1 MQNKRQPTS
10 SSSFDPSVTYII
22 SPPFF
27 NSQTTHQTSSS
38 QTLSLITVIKHHQ
51 QASLSFLPLC
61 IVPISD
67 VFFFIDKITSFFFFF
82 FHNTNIEPLTTNFT
96 YTSPP
101 KVTRTAFSL
110 HRFTPSHNNSPSLT
124 SKQQLH
130 PTLKLT
136 KPQYK
141 LVSDNLNT
149 LTTTITGNQTSLN
162 HKNPCPNIYSHHL
175 REGMLMLLALLHLSQ
190 HLRNPLL
197 NNSLRIQT
205 LTTYCIIVHTQTCTT
220 KQFLVLFITNSSSD
234 NLCSLAVMIHVSV
247 TVSSYF
253 LCVSILCCIYY
264 LLLYKSLICFKSI

>member
-1 MQNKRQPTS
+1 MMILSHAKHNYSICSYLSYAKQKATNLFFILWSLRHLHNITALLQLTNHPPN
-10 SSSFDPSVTYII
+10 FII
-22 SPPFF
+22 S
-27 NSQTTHQTSSS
+27 NS
-38 QTLSLITVIKHHQ
+38 LSLITIIKHHQ
-51 QASLSFLPLC
+51 QASISFLPLR

-67 VFFFIDKITSFFFFF
+67 VFFFIDKTTSFFFFF

-101 KVTRTAFSL
+101 KVTRSAFSL

-162 HKNPCPNIYSHHL
+162 HKNPCPNIYNHHL

-220 KQFLVLFITNSSSD
+220 K
-234 NLCSLAVMIHVSV
+234 
-247 TVSSYF
+247 
-253 LCVSILCCIYY
+253 
-264 LLLYKSLICFKSI
+264 